1 MTKLDLNST
10 HAILSSLIK
19 KDLGVVVPPA
29 DIHIRIIRT
38 NREGHHYWWNLKGN
52 FRWPSKP
59 LERWTIQDKVRIIRA
74 WRAKKFWAV
83 DCAELDEMTEDLGKG
98 QDVSSREI
106 LSCIID
112 LDLGEYVPPD
122 NIHVRRLCGR
132 EWLWNYWWRIRKGS
146 KFEWPIG
153 DPNSWGTEDKLK
165 VIAQW
170 QEGKFQAVKY
180 RP

>member
-1 MTKLDLNST
+1 MTKLNLNSA
-10 HAILSSLIK
+10 HAILSSRIK

-29 DIHIRIIRT
+29 DIYIWTIRTIRT
-38 NREGHHYWWNLKGN
+38 NREGYHYWWNLKGN

-59 LERWTIQDKVRIIRA
+59 LERWTTQDKLHVIRA
-74 WRAKKFWAV
+74 WHAKKLWAV
-83 DCAELDEMTEDLGKG
+83 DCTELDEMTEGLGKG

-112 LDLGEYVPPD
+112 LDLKEYVPPD
-122 NIHVRRLCGR
+122 NIH
-132 EWLWNYWWRIRKGS
+132 
-146 KFEWPIG
+146 PIG
-153 DPNSWGTEDKLK
+153 DPNSWSTEDKLK